1 MTSRQTRVAVLS
13 DNRALAITKA
23 AFLLGIV
30 LVSPM
35 FFSQP
40 VTGVFVNAALVL
52 AALFFGIRKE
62 AILIAVAP
70 SLVALVR
77 GQLPAAFLPIVPF
90 IMVGNLVLIAGFHL
104 TYRKY
109 RNFLLAAGLG
119 SVLKF
124 AFLLSVAVAF
134 SLTLFAGSPLAAKVT
149 TMFGILQ
156 LGTALGGSIV
166 AFVVARM
173 LGLLDKDEQEV
184 A

>member
-1 MTSRQTRVAVLS
+1 MASRQTRVAVLS
-13 DNRALAITKA
+13 GDRTLAIAKA
-23 AFLLGIV
+23 AFLLGIA

-52 AALFFGIRKE
+52 AALLFGLRKE
-62 AILIAVAP
+62 AILIAAAP

-90 IMVGNLVLIAGFHL
+90 VMAGNIVLIAGFHL

-119 SVLKF
+119 SVFKF
-124 AFLLSVAVAF
+124 VFLFSVAVAF

-156 LGTALGGSIV
+156 LGTALGGS
-166 AFVVARM
+166 ALAYLLSRF
-173 LGLLDKDEQEV
+173 LGLSSDRIETE
-184 A
+184 